1 MARPCQAG
9 LTLME
14 RSVKFGRRERAG
26 RGRLRTF
33 GIIVLG
39 AVWGAGVLGLTGC
52 AVSRT
57 SHVAPSQV
65 PLPPMN
71 ASAAELIADINS
83 QSKAVRTL
91 SATVDLAPTAGSV
104 YSGVIRQYHD
114 VRGFILA
121 KWPGW
126 IRIQGQA
133 PVVRTDIFDMASD
146 GQKFQLYIPSKQK
159 FIVGSTAPSPSPKS
173 SLENLRPQHIV
184 EALLLEPV
192 DTPKDQYFI
201 EEAEEGSQRFYV
213 VGILGNCSD
222 GRLYLERK
230 IWFDRVNLSISRVQL
245 YGAKGRYQED
255 IHYSFYE
262 DFGGV
267 RFPRRIEVD
276 RPVEDYSLSMT
287 IESATFNQDI
297 PASKFVLQQPATAQ
311 LVVLKTPPA
320 PAGGACGQ

>member
-1 MARPCQAG
+1 MDC
-9 LTLME
+9 
-14 RSVKFGRRERAG
+14 SVKFERRERVG
-26 RGRLRTF
+26 RERLRTI
-33 GIIVLG
+33 GLIVFG
-39 AVWGAGVLGLTGC
+39 AVWGAAVLGMAGC

-71 ASAAELIADINS
+71 ASAGELIADVNS
-83 QSKAVRTL
+83 QSKAVQTI

-121 KWPGW
+121 KRPGL

-159 FIVGSTAPSPSPKS
+159 FIVGSTAVSLSPKN

-184 EALLLEPV
+184 EALLLQPV
-192 DTPKDQYFI
+192 DAPGDQYFI
-201 EEAEEGSQRFYV
+201 EDAEEGSQQFYV
-213 VGILGNCSD
+213 LGILGACT
-222 GRLYLERK
+222 GGQLYLKRK
-230 IWFDRVNLSISRVQL
+230 IWFDRSNLSIARVQL
-245 YGAKGRYQED
+245 YGADGLYQED
-255 IHYSFYE
+255 VHYAIYE

-267 RFPRRIEVD
+267 HFPRRVEIN

-287 IESATFNQDI
+287 IESATFNQDLA
-297 PASKFVLQQPATAQ
+297 ASKFVLQQPPTAQ
-311 LVVLKTPPA
+311 LVLMKPPPA
-320 PAGGACGQ
+320 PQGGTCGR